1 MIVASVIGITRS
13 SDIEQSYKAVGCSLA
28 ITFDD
33 VVNGNTSTSG
43 KYFIGMNGLYNTLT
57 DLNTNLGTVDT
68 NIQKLRISNTG
79 EVLSQAYTEGTATLD

>member
-33 VVNGNTSTSG
+33 VVNGNTSTTG

-57 DLNTNLGTVDT
+57 DLSNSLTPVNT
-68 NIQKLRISNTG
+68 NIQKLRITNTA
-79 EVLSQAYTEGTATLD
+79 EDLSLAYTEGIATLD

>member
-33 VVNGNTSTSG
+33 VVNGNTSTTG

-57 DLNTNLGTVDT
+57 DLSNSLTPVNT
-68 NIQKLRISNTG
+68 NIQKLRITNTG
-79 EVLSQAYTEGTATLD
+79 EDLSLAYTEGIATLD